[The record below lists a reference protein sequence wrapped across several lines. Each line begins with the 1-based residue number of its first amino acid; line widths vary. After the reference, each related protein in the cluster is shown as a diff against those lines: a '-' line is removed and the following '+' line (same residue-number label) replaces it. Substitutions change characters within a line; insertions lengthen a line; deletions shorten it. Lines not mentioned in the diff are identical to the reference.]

1 MRVVLLALLLQAA
14 DLAAG
19 IVVQD
24 YLGREVVLP
33 GEARRIVALAPHI
46 VENLYAAGAG
56 DRIVGAVQYSDYP
69 QQAKQIPRVG
79 SFNAFSM
86 EAIIMSRP
94 DLIIMW
100 GSGNGM
106 TTLEKLETLHIPV
119 FVSEPRTLQD
129 IPRSLRLLGM
139 LAGTATHGETAAR
152 HFESEVAL
160 LRDTHRNDK
169 QLAVLL
175 QLWHQPLQT
184 VNGDHLISEI
194 IALCGAHN
202 AFADAKTL
210 APKLNIESV
219 LQRNPDV
226 IIGSGAGVERPTWLD
241 DWLDYPSLTAAQSRA
256 LFYINPDHILRPTPR
271 VLLGARELCARLD
284 SVRD

>member
-1 MRVVLLALLLQAA
+1 MRVLLLALLLQAT
-14 DLAAG
+14 DVVAG

-56 DRIVGAVQYSDYP
+56 DRIVGAVEYSNYP
-69 QQAKQIPRVG
+69 QQARQIPRVG

-129 IPRSLRLLGM
+129 IPRSLRLLGT